1 VSRDSVAEGA
11 RGLSGIIL
19 DVPAN
24 RGHGEGTARG
34 ARVVTLKCGPLF
46 RDAPS
51 AAGLFPKRDGSGV
64 LGAISAAD
72 LINCE
77 ETRKSAGWSR

>member
-1 VSRDSVAEGA
+1 MSRDLVAEGV

-34 ARVVTLKCGPLF
+34 ARVVILKCGPLF

-51 AAGLFPKRDGSGV
+51 ATRLFPKRDSSGV

-72 LINCE
+72 LIDCE
-77 ETRKSAGWSR
+77 ETWKSAG